1 MTAGEI
7 AALVVGIVAAAI
19 AVASAGIA
27 VRANGIAKAANLEA
41 EKANRIAEEALHVQK
56 TSLPPAWSGALQ
68 ISKSKVAF
76 QNQSGRH
83 IIVTNVEAVPIE
95 ADGLVRY
102 DTNPPTRIE
111 YGDAYE
117 IYVLR
122 TMGGSAEAL
131 RITWRFE
138 DEEETQVTER
148 RL

>member
-1 MTAGEI
+1 MSGGDIVTLI
-7 AALVVGIVAAAI
+7 IGIVAAIIAI
-19 AVASAGIA
+19 VSAGIA
-27 VRANGIAKAANLEA
+27 VRANGIAKAANTEA
-41 EKANRIAEEALHVQK
+41 EKANRIAEEALDVQK
-56 TSLPPAWSGALQ
+56 SSLPPAWSGAIE

-83 IIVTNVEAVPIE
+83 IIVEGVEAIPIE
-95 ADGLVRY
+95 ADGFVRY
-102 DTNPPTRIE
+102 DANPPTRIE

-131 RITWRFE
+131 RIRWRFE
-138 DEEETQVTER
+138 DEQETQITER